1 MARTSGSATKA
12 SARSAQ
18 GAYVALL
25 RGINVGGNN
34 RLPMKDLAAMFADA
48 GCTDVK
54 TYIASGN
61 VVFRAPER
69 LARTLPKAIAERI
82 RSEVGM
88 QTPVV
93 LRSAEELAQVAA
105 SNPFLAE
112 SEDTK
117 PLHVLFLADEPKAAS
132 VAKLDPERSP
142 PDEFQVIGREIYL
155 RCPNGLART
164 KLSNAY
170 FDSKLQTVSTGRNWN
185 TVLKLLAM
193 TR

>member
-1 MARTSGSATKA
+1 
-12 SARSAQ
+12 
-18 GAYVALL
+18 VALL

-34 RLPMKDLAAMFADA
+34 RLPMKALAAMFTDA
-48 GCTDVK
+48 GCADVR

-69 LARTLPKAIAERI
+69 LTRTLAETIAERI
-82 RSEVGM
+82 RADFGL

-93 LRSAEELAQVAA
+93 LRSAQELAEVAA
-105 SNPFLAE
+105 KNPFLPE
-112 SEDTK
+112 GEDTK
-117 PLHVLFLADEPKAAS
+117 PLHVLFLADTPKAAS
-132 VAKLDPERSP
+132 VAKLDPDRSP
-142 PDEFQVIGREIYL
+142 PDTFRVIGREVYL

-164 KLSNAY
+164 KLTNAY
-170 FDSKLQTVSTGRNWN
+170 FDSKLGTVSTGRNWN